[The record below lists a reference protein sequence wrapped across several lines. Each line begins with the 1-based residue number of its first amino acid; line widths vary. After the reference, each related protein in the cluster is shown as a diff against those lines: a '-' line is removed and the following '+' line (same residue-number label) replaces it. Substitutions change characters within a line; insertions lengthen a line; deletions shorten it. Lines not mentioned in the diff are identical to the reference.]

1 MIDQVLTLL
10 TSGSPMVAF
19 AVYLIWSNSRSEK
32 RLDELNAQFMTRVD
46 TMVTENKTEI
56 EALRVRYEEREDA
69 QRERWQGV
77 VTQLQQDRENM
88 ERDILRNAQT
98 TREAVEKLALAV
110 EAFNSQITS
119 VSGAL
124 ALVTDRLQQIDTK
137 TDRMLER
144 GRS

>member
-32 RLDELNAQFMTRVD
+32 RLDELNSQFMARVD
-46 TMVTENKTEI
+46 AMVSENKTEI

-69 QRERWQGV
+69 QRERWQSV
-77 VTQLQQDRENM
+77 VTQLQQDRESM
-88 ERDILRNAQT
+88 ERDILRNAQS
-98 TREAVEKLALAV
+98 TREAVEKLSLAV
-110 EAFNSQITS
+110 EAFNQQITAI
-119 VSGAL
+119 SGVL
-124 ALVTDRLQQIDTK
+124 TLVTDRLQQIDQK
-137 TDRMLER
+137 ADRMLDR

>member
-110 EAFNSQITS
+110 KPLTVRSPQYR
-119 VSGAL
+119 AL
-124 ALVTDRLQQIDTK
+124 WRL
-137 TDRMLER
+137 
-144 GRS
+144 